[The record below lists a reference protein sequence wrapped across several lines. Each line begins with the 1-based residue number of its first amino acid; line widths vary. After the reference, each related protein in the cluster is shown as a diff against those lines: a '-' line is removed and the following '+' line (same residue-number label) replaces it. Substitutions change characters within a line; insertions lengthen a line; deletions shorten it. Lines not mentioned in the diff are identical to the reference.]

1 MSEGNNYV
9 RVSNLKNIV
18 SILSTEKLGHAFND
32 TWLFKELYLGISK
45 GERISLVGINGTG
58 KSTLL
63 RILSGILNPTE
74 GKVVTERD
82 LQIGY
87 LEQDPKFNEDES
99 ISDFIY
105 SINNKQQ
112 QLIREYEEAV
122 EQENPNEDVLNR
134 LMDEMSNE
142 NVWEYEYEI
151 KTILSR
157 LGIQHLEQKIATLSG
172 GQRKR
177 LALAKLLIDDP
188 DVYILDEPTNHLD
201 IETIEWL
208 ENFLTT
214 GQKTILLVTHDR
226 YFLDNVSN
234 QIIELDKGKIAVF
247 KGNYSYYLEK
257 KAELDSADEAAF
269 EKNKN
274 LLRKELEW
282 MRRQPKARSTK
293 SKSRIDS
300 FYDLEDK
307 TKGRQEKSTL
317 ELSVKVSRQ
326 GNKILELHKISKAFE
341 NISILNNFDYTFKK
355 GDRIGVAGKN
365 GTGKSTLLNLV
376 TGKISP
382 DKGTINV
389 GETTVFGYYR
399 QGGLEFT
406 DDERVL
412 DVVKN
417 IAEYITMADGKTLTA
432 SQVLTHFLF
441 PPAKQFGMVSK
452 LSGGEKKRLQLMR
465 VLMKNPNFLILDEPT
480 NDLDIDTLNV
490 LEDFLLNFSGVL
502 MLVSHDRYLID
513 RLTEQLFIFEGRG
526 SVRIYTGNYTDYRLE
541 QEEEKLLSKEAPKT
555 PVHIPEPAITPIKK
569 KLSFK
574 EQQEMLT
581 MEKSISEIED
591 KIKVLT
597 EVLNSSNIE
606 HTRLMEVST
615 EIQTLNETLE
625 FNSLR
630 WLELSELN

>member
-1 MSEGNNYV
+1 M
-9 RVSNLKNIV
+9 

-32 TWLFKELYLGISK
+32 TWLFKELYLGIAK

-87 LEQDPKFNEDES
+87 LEQDPKFNEDET

-122 EQENPNEDVLNR
+122 NQENPDEDILNR
-134 LMDEMSNE
+134 LMDDMSNE

-151 KTILSR
+151 KTILGR
-157 LGIQHLEQKIATLSG
+157 LGIQHLEQKISTLSG

-300 FYDLEDK
+300 FYELEDK
-307 TKGRQEKSTL
+307 TKGREEKSTL

-326 GNKILELHKISKAFE
+326 GNKILELHKVSKSFE
-341 NISILNNFDYTFKK
+341 NISILNDFNYTFKK

-376 TGKISP
+376 TGKITADS
-382 DKGTINV
+382 GTINV

-513 RLTEQLFIFEGRG
+513 RLTEQLFIFEGSG
-526 SVRIYTGNYTDYRLE
+526 IVRIYTGNYTDYRFE
-541 QEEEKLLSKEAPKT
+541 QEEEKALLKETPKVT
-555 PVHIPEPAITPIKK
+555 TVVKNVVAVPVKK

-574 EQQEMLT
+574 ESQEIANV
-581 MEKSISEIED
+581 EKSISDMEGQ
-591 KIKVLT
+591 IKELT
-597 EVLNSSNIE
+597 EELNAFNIG
-606 HTRLMEVST
+606 HKRLLEVST
-615 EIQTLNETLE
+615 EIQNLNESLE
-625 FNSLR
+625 LNSLR
-630 WLELSELN
+630 WLELSELH